1 MTASANWALLKQNK
15 YVYVSSLCIKI
26 YPLYRFIHVVCP
38 HAYPRWSEGK
48 IFFPIIVF
56 CWTFAFFFCAAP
68 LFGWGSYAFEPL
80 ILQCTFNSQNPDK
93 SHKITVVT
101 IGYVIPCV
109 FISVCYARIG
119 CVVYRSVS
127 MRVHPRLCVCVCVC
141 VCVAGEGGRG
151 SHPLCPCLRLLCQ
164 YLYVWCTGKFEHASV
179 RVCVRTHTRALV

>member
-141 VCVAGEGGRG
+141 VCGGR
-151 SHPLCPCLRLLCQ
+151 R
-164 YLYVWCTGKFEHASV
+164 GKGISSSLSLSPSAMPVF
-179 RVCVRTHTRALV
+179 VCVVYR